1 MSIVD
6 DDLGWERNRA
16 AHCPLPRQQ
25 HPRGRAG
32 AAFLPFRRSES
43 VGRSVPGAGVGQPIA
58 EVLVDA
64 QSERIDLE
72 SQPSRQAWFWIAL
85 PLAA

>member
-1 MSIVD
+1 M
-6 DDLGWERNRA
+6 
-16 AHCPLPRQQ
+16 
-25 HPRGRAG
+25 
-32 AAFLPFRRSES
+32 
-43 VGRSVPGAGVGQPIA
+43 PGAGVGQPIA